1 MCDILRESGFDPSN
15 PQQHHFVA
23 ECRKRMADLSP
34 ADIMDTITI
43 FPSMK
48 SKEEELFCRIKGGQ
62 GGDTRFPEG
71 GRHLATIPAR
81 LVASKANQAPYT
93 TANYYEGIS
102 EVEMVEPTKLYVPG
116 RKTLARNSR
125 GEPLIARRRSRGFL
139 IGIEVPKDQP
149 AVPPDLLP
157 APDCIPLVMPTKPV
171 TGKQQTWARV
181 EFNSKDLPDYCPPE
195 GSTHAELLG
204 QAELGEDGP
213 PEVLIELLVP
223 LWIDQYTDLSRK
235 RKKRKGDSGPGKG
248 GASGPGRG
256 ADTRTGGARVGG
268 TNSGQGGGD
277 DAGSGPGDT
286 GAAAGAT
293 GGPGEAPPEDE
304 PRAQVVAIRTCGV
317 RLANGRTTS
326 PVYLYQTIQ
335 GNTVPRKKKIILA
348 PNTRCEVRAAMM
360 LISRA
365 ESSEQIHFDKGFSIS
380 ETDGSFMEALR
391 NEALLEKLAEERAP
405 TDPGGEGGPLTETEF
420 PRPRKRAKRAVS
432 AADF

>member
-1 MCDILRESGFDPSN
+1 M
-15 PQQHHFVA
+15 A
-23 ECRKRMADLSP
+23 ELSP
-34 ADIMDTITI
+34 ADIMDAITI
-43 FPSMK
+43 FSSMK
-48 SKEEELFCRIKGGQ
+48 SKEAELLRRIKGGQ
-62 GGDTRFPEG
+62 GGETRFPEG

-93 TANYYEGIS
+93 AANYFERTS

-125 GEPLIARRRSRGFL
+125 GEALIARRRSRGFL

-149 AVPPDLLP
+149 PVPPDLLP
-157 APDCIPLVMPTKPV
+157 APDCIPLVMPTAPV
-171 TGKQQTWARV
+171 TGKGQTWARV
-181 EFNSKDLPDYCPPE
+181 EFNSRDLPDYCPPE

-223 LWIDQYTDLSRK
+223 LWIDQYTDSSRK
-235 RKKRKGDSGPGKG
+235 RKKRK

-256 ADTRTGGARVGG
+256 ADTRTGSTRVEG

-277 DAGSGPGDT
+277 EAGGGPGNT
-286 GAAAGAT
+286 GIVGGPGNAGAAPGAT
-293 GGPGEAPPEDE
+293 GGPGETPPEDE
-304 PRAQVVAIRTCGV
+304 PRAQVVSIRTCGV
-317 RLANGRTTS
+317 RLANGRTAST
-326 PVYLYQTIQ
+326 VYLYPTIQ
-335 GNTVPRKKKIILA
+335 GRTVEEDQKIILA
-348 PNTRCEVRAAMM
+348 PNKRCEVREAMM

-365 ESSEQIHFDKGFSIS
+365 RKSEQIHFDKEFSIS

-405 TDPGGEGGPLTETEF
+405 TDPGGEGGPLTESEF

>member
-23 ECRKRMADLSP
+23 ECRKRMAELSP
-34 ADIMDTITI
+34 ADIMDAITI

-48 SKEEELFCRIKGGQ
+48 SKEEELFRRIKGGQ

-139 IGIEVPKDQP
+139 IGIEVAKDQP

-157 APDCIPLVMPTKPV
+157 APDCIPLVMPTTPV
-171 TGKQQTWARV
+171 TGKGQTWARV
-181 EFNSKDLPDYCPPE
+181 EFNSRDLPDYCPPE

-223 LWIDQYTDLSRK
+223 LWIDQYTDTSRK
-235 RKKRKGDSGPGKG
+235 RKKRKGTSGPGKG
-248 GASGPGRG
+248 GGH

-277 DAGSGPGDT
+277 EAGNNPGNT
-286 GAAAGAT
+286 GAASEAT
-293 GGPGEAPPEDE
+293 GGPGPGATPPEDE

-317 RLANGRTTS
+317 RLSNGRTTS
-326 PVYLYQTIQ
+326 PVYLYPTIQ
-335 GNTVPRKKKIILA
+335 GRTVEEDQKIILA
-348 PNTRCEVRAAMM
+348 PNKGCEVRQAMM

-365 ESSEQIHFDKGFSIS
+365 RKSEQIHFDKGFSIS

-405 TDPGGEGGPLTETEF
+405 TDPGGEGGPLTEADF

-432 AADF
+432 VADF